1 MNTLFR
7 QKGPRELVDTLAVA
21 AAVLASIAMIR
32 LATGSTAVTL
42 AYAGGL
48 VVLALTA
55 FAAARRRP
63 PAVTAGEGAFP
74 DWSVTVAAIEQP
86 GVAIAITDRANR
98 LVCVRIRSSRWAARW
113 PSSPRPI
120 LPAISLAIRQRVSSR
135 ASG

>member
-1 MNTLFR
+1 
-7 QKGPRELVDTLAVA
+7 
-21 AAVLASIAMIR
+21 MIR

-98 LVCVRIRSSRWAARW
+98 LVCANAAFELWFGSSFAPPRLPVDGTSADHLVRSARAAWREGDSGPVTVSDGNQSW
-113 PSSPRPI
+113 TAS
-120 LPAISLAIRQRVSSR
+120 AQR
-135 ASG
+135 AG